1 METAGGKAE
10 AGRVSPPPGAAA
22 APAAAADSGGSKS
35 PGSPT
40 PAKPAWGKVPA
51 RKAQEAP
58 SPGTWPTLG
67 DSKQGV
73 PPGRKHRPE
82 AQPAPVAVAAS
93 LAPGGAAAAAA
104 AASGTEA
111 AGATSG
117 TSPRG
122 PRGSARGGA
131 EGSGGG
137 AGGTGSGGAGRGEG
151 GGRPRRGRQ
160 GREGSR
166 GENARGR
173 GGGRNGRGARGLG
186 DSAGGRSAG
195 AMAGSLPP
203 GVAPA
208 RPLGA
213 GGVPGLPGG
222 GRGLPAGVPLGIPP
236 GNAQAASQVM
246 AAAAAAGYY
255 VPPMYYAAP
264 FGALLTGG
272 APATAA
278 AAGVPAPAAMGG
290 VGTAVA
296 PSAEGSTAAPERV
309 DPLQAFRLQVLAAA
323 KTQAEYYFSV
333 QNLCRDMFLRKQ
345 MDDQGWISVQ
355 VILGFNR
362 VRQILSS
369 LPEPPLAVL
378 CAALEGSELVE
389 FSPGGQEVRARGSWS
404 QWVMPKDQR
413 TPRTADGGDGGEV
426 QPNGQRALPNG
437 PGPSAKAGAREQP
450 ATSPTAGDEASRKS
464 SEKVRGE
471 EGGAP
476 NGVAVQAN

>member
-1 METAGGKAE
+1 M
-10 AGRVSPPPGAAA
+10 
-22 APAAAADSGGSKS
+22 
-35 PGSPT
+35 
-40 PAKPAWGKVPA
+40 
-51 RKAQEAP
+51 
-58 SPGTWPTLG
+58 
-67 DSKQGV
+67 
-73 PPGRKHRPE
+73 
-82 AQPAPVAVAAS
+82 AVAAG

-111 AGATSG
+111 AGAASG

-166 GENARGR
+166 GDNARGR

-203 GVAPA
+203 GVAPGG
-208 RPLGA
+208 PLGT
-213 GGVPGLPGG
+213 GGVPALPGG
-222 GRGLPAGVPLGIPP
+222 GRGLPAGVPMGIPP

-255 VPPMYYAAP
+255 VSPMYYAHAAP
-264 FGALLTGG
+264 FGALLAGG

-278 AAGVPAPAAMGG
+278 AAGVPAPPAAGG
-290 VGTAVA
+290 VGAAVT
-296 PSAEGSTAAPERV
+296 PPAEGSPAASERL

-378 CAALEGSELVE
+378 RAALEGSELVE
-389 FSPGGQEVRARGSWS
+389 FSPGGQEVRARGSWN
-404 QWVMPKDQR
+404 QWVMPKEQR
-413 TPRTADGGDGGEV
+413 TPRTADGGAGGEV
-426 QPNGQRALPNG
+426 QPNGQRASPNG
-437 PGPSAKAGAREQP
+437 PGPSAKAGAGEEA
-450 ATSPTAGDEASRKS
+450 ATSPAAGDEASSKS